1 MRGRE
6 QEVIFLRNSSVW
18 TVQAPN
24 GTIYRTNQL
33 RGFMFSHPEW
43 FAKPDTQYVSAYN
56 FVLKKGQKLC
66 MFANGWIVLSNDAYP
81 DIAPSIHWWQA
92 KSPDGKEHLILQERY
107 QHFLKTCGYFDLGDE
122 PYWMFRDGFKKAC
135 ESGVPITLKNGWII
149 VRPVSLDEFPVV
161 DIVCDIS
168 KPQYIL
174 DENGNSRPKRLTD
187 VHSHPKRSRL
197 QWTLADPD
205 GNIYRVENLFA
216 FLRER
221 HDVFP
226 NARSAN
232 AMFSQIIGIRCGF
245 GKGKKLSLKN
255 GWTALDRSDVHA
267 LIEKNKPRLEGQA
280 ARRRIRELEWTL
292 ADANGNIY
300 RVAHLLAFLQERPA
314 IFPNARSALSL
325 FSQIIAIRSGS
336 RIRGQ
341 LTLKNGWTALDRSD
355 VHDLI
360 EENKPYLAER
370 RARLEER
377 GRQKKRTYYAVWY
390 RNEHDYLDYTEEAQR
405 NLALAHVVAFKSEEK
420 RDEWVNEKV
429 AAYRVP
435 CSAYQARYYVYWHQ
449 DKIEVID

>member
-1 MRGRE
+1 M
-6 QEVIFLRNSSVW
+6 RNSSVW

-24 GTIYRTNQL
+24 GTIYRTNHL
-33 RGFMFSHPEW
+33 RKFMFAHPEW

-56 FVLKKGQKLC
+56 VLLRKGQNKKPC
-66 MFANGWIVLSNDAYP
+66 TFANGWIVLSNDFCP
-81 DIAPSIHWWQA
+81 GIVQSLHWWKVQ
-92 KSPDGKEHLILQERY
+92 SPDGKEHIFPAERY
-107 QHFLKTCGYFDLGDE
+107 RHFLQTCGYFDMDEE
-122 PYWMFRDGFKKAC
+122 PYWLFKGGFKKAR
-135 ESGVPITLKNGWII
+135 ESGTPVNLKNGWII
-149 VRPVSLDEFPVV
+149 MRPVSLDEFPVV
-161 DIVCDIS
+161 DIVG
-168 KPQYIL
+168 
-174 DENGNSRPKRLTD
+174 DEEEEYVPDASENRKLND
-187 VHSHPKRSRL
+187 FHAHPKSKHSQL

-205 GNIYRVENLFA
+205 GKIYHVTNLFA

-221 HDVFP
+221 PEIFP

-232 AMFSQIIGIRCGF
+232 AMFSQIIAIRCGF
-245 GKGKKLSLKN
+245 GKGKKLTLKN
-255 GWTALDRSDVHA
+255 GWTALDRSDVHDI
-267 LIEKNKPRLEGQA
+267 IEGNEHRLKKQDSHLEEQA
-280 ARRRIRELEWTL
+280 SRKIKELQWTL
-292 ADANGNIY
+292 ADPDGNIY
-300 RVAHLLAFLQERPA
+300 HVAHLLAFLQERPD

-370 RARLEER
+370 RTRLEER